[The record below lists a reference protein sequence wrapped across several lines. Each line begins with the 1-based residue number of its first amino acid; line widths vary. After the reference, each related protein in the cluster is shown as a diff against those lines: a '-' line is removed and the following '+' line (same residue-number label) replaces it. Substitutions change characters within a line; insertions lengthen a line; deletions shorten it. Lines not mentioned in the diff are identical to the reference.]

1 MILVSG
7 SFWPIVKDI
16 NNWMSLSMTVAHPI
30 SGMAVLVLVF
40 VTISGKL
47 HRMKCVI
54 SRKI

>member
-16 NNWMSLSMTVAHPI
+16 NNWTSLSMIVAHPI
-30 SGMAVLVLVF
+30 SGMAVLVLAF